1 MSQIELSPREKQV
14 LAMTWDGLSIK
25 EIAQMLDVSLSAVK
39 GTRESL
45 FNKFGVDNSVSACR
59 MGLKRGYLEADR
71 A

>member
-1 MSQIELSPREKQV
+1 MSQINLSPREKQV

-25 EIAQMLDVSLSAVK
+25 EIAQMLDVSPNTIKMA
-39 GTRESL
+39 REHVM
-45 FNKFGVDNSVSACR
+45 NKFGVNDAITMCR